1 MRQAA
6 KHALVEAPRQPTR
19 QKATPE
25 SRLTDLLASRCLS
38 VTTCKPGTM
47 LIRQGETTKSMYFVR
62 EGKVLLS
69 RLSYSGNETIIGFAG
84 AGDFFGEVP
93 LVDSGVAPFSAT
105 TAKRTVLIE
114 IRQVDF
120 ACLMQDPAF
129 AQVILQLVVRRCT
142 DAWNQIEVLGC
153 GPLQDRLVPALSWLC
168 RRIGKKTPEGI
179 ELQVS
184 QTQLARMIG
193 VARESLNR
201 QLRTLRKA
209 SVLSVKSSA
218 GRSCMIIRTPDA
230 LSC

>member
-1 MRQAA
+1 MKQAA
-6 KHALVEAPRQPTR
+6 MHALAEVPVQAARGKAAP
-19 QKATPE
+19 E
-25 SRLTDLLASRCLS
+25 GRLTDLLGTRCLP
-38 VTTCKPGTM
+38 VATCKPGTTI
-47 LIRQGETTKSMYFVR
+47 IRQGENTKSMYFVR

-69 RLSYSGNETIIGFAG
+69 RLSYSGNETIIGFAV

-114 IRQVDF
+114 IRRDDF
-120 ACLMQDPAF
+120 TCLMQDPAF
-129 AQVILQLVVRRCT
+129 AGIILQIVAQRCT

-153 GPLQDRLVPALSWLC
+153 GPLQERLVPALSWLC

-201 QLRTLRKA
+201 QLRALRKA
-209 SVLSVKSSA
+209 SVLRVKSSA
-218 GRSCMIIRTPDA
+218 GRSCMIICTPEA

>member
-6 KHALVEAPRQPTR
+6 RHAPAEVPVQRALE
-19 QKATPE
+19 KATPE
-25 SRLTDLLASRCLS
+25 GRLMELLGTRCLP
-38 VTTCKPGTM
+38 VTTCKPGTVV
-47 LIRQGETTKSMYFVR
+47 IRQGETTKSMYFVR
-62 EGKVLLS
+62 EGRVLLS
-69 RLSYSGNETIIGFAG
+69 RLSYSGNETIIGFAA

-93 LVDSGVAPFSAT
+93 LVDSGVAPFTAT
-105 TAKRTVLIE
+105 TAKRSVLIE
-114 IRQVDF
+114 IRQDDF
-120 ACLMQDPAF
+120 SYLMQDPAF
-129 AQVILQLVVRRCT
+129 AQVILQLVAQRCT

-168 RRIGKKTPEGI
+168 RRMGKKTPEGI

-209 SVLSVKSSA
+209 SVLRVKSSA
-218 GRSCMIIRTPDA
+218 GRSCMIIRTPET